1 MKKKIYKITAIL
13 FVAVLFMGCKGKSSE
28 FDESRPFS
36 IVGLRFTT
44 KTGDETDKVP
54 LYENSTLDMHIVE
67 NEYGNEYYGG
77 YYEPI
82 EYLDCGMKCQILS
95 YDFDEDMYRH
105 SAYVNGKKTAGW
117 VPLHHYGV
125 IFDKKILFASIK
137 AALEG
142 NNDAICMLNSRY
154 SEITVEEAVENV
166 RYIID
171 YVGVERFKK
180 LKPYQLNPHR
190 DGNDEDSVIVTAI
203 ASLLDDSEPRNYRD
217 KTNPLHLLAE
227 VANKDTWEFLEQK
240 ISLMYFFRNAIFDS
254 EGMSVQ
260 MHAVKAK
267 NFDTLEYFYE
277 LGENN
282 RDDKEKISQLIKS
295 TKDNNGKSLAD
306 YVAECDDE
314 KIKNFMAVYEPESK
328 LSVDDCLEYLR
339 GLEDWRNFQMLRVL
353 YAPVPYTTYKELDF
367 SGNDS
372 FVYLINEDLQM
383 AYGENLNIRDAPG
396 KDGKVLGKL
405 PYGTKVAVLEKG
417 SEKVTIDEISDFW
430 YKVSAKGL
438 EGWCFGGYLANP
450 VKYKNLEELKGDDE
464 KLNDIYQSRLPGA
477 PAEWLYQVDFENTK
491 PTVIKETKLL
501 SPKGD
506 EITVK
511 PLEKVEILEKIE
523 GNSGENLWDYGM
535 QDTNYSRQY
544 FYRYNYYLVRT
555 KDFKMG
561 IIGGSALA
569 HSSMS
574 VCYNGP
580 NVPVGGCES
589 PYDFYVRLLFNPV
602 RTDNYKTSY
611 YAELFEVN
619 HETKEIHAL
628 ETGYTEGP
636 EFEIGPVYL
645 GDLNEGSPYFMEL
658 TAYRDFDMEKYN
670 FFDEPT
676 KVEPFYSFIFK
687 TSLNWPEVSYNYYT
701 VQRDTKVACNSLYKT
716 SYDMEGKTEDNY
728 YRYSYSYFETEN
740 RKVPECV
747 LGEFELQQL
756 DENGGH
762 RCLGHRI
769 EHFSLDSMT
778 MKYESKRTEELDY
791 APEW

>member
-1 MKKKIYKITAIL
+1 MKKNFYKITAIL
-13 FVAVLFMGCKGKSSE
+13 FAAVLFMGCKGKSSE

-82 EYLDCGMKCQILS
+82 EYLDGGMKCQILS
-95 YDFDEDMYRH
+95 YDFDEDMYRQ

-203 ASLLDDSEPRNYRD
+203 ASLLDNSDPRNYRD

-295 TKDNNGKSLAD
+295 TKDKNGKSLAD

-328 LSVDDCLEYLR
+328 LSVDDCLKYLR

-353 YAPVPYTTYKELDF
+353 YAPVPYTTYKVLGF
-367 SGNDS
+367 VGNDS
-372 FVYLINEDLQM
+372 FVYLTNENDLM
-383 AYGENLNIRDAPG
+383 TYGENLNIRDSQG
-396 KDGKVLGKL
+396 KSGKVIGKL
-405 PYGTKVAVLEKG
+405 PYGTQVKVLEKG
-417 SEKVTIDEISDFW
+417 NEKVTIDKITDFW
-430 YKVSAKGL
+430 YKVSANGL

-477 PAEWLYQVDFENTK
+477 PAEWLYQVDFEDNT

-501 SPKGD
+501 NPKGD

-580 NVPVGGCES
+580 DVPVGGCES
-589 PYDFYVRLLFNPV
+589 PYDFYFRLLYDRN
-602 RTDNYKTSY
+602 RTKNYRTKY
-611 YAELFEVN
+611 YAELYEVS
-619 HETKEIHAL
+619 TK
-628 ETGYTEGP
+628 TGESHFLDTGERDGP
-636 EFEIGPVYL
+636 GFEIKPAYL
-645 GDLNEGSPYFMEL
+645 GETSERVPSMIEFI
-658 TAYRDFDMEKYN
+658 AYRDFDMAPYS

-676 KVEPFYSFIFK
+676 EAEPFYTFIFE
-687 TSLNWPEVSYNYYT
+687 TTLDGEEVSYNSYT
-701 VQRDTKVACNSLYKT
+701 VRLNSRIAYNSLYKL
-716 SYDMEGKTEDNY
+716 SYDTAGMSETNY
-728 YRYSYSYFETEN
+728 FRYSYSYFESENRKHPECIFGEFEMYSERNGENKCMGHKIDHLSLDPMTMTYTSTQTEN
-740 RKVPECV
+740 R
-747 LGEFELQQL
+747 
-756 DENGGH
+756 
-762 RCLGHRI
+762 
-769 EHFSLDSMT
+769 
-778 MKYESKRTEELDY
+778 DY